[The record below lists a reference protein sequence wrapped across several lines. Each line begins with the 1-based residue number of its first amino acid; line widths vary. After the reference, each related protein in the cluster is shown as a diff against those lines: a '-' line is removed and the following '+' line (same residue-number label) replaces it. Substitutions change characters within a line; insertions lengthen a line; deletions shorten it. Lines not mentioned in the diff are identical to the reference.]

1 MIFFYFN
8 QRFNN
13 LLLENEHDLNTWE
26 NILLIIGS
34 QIECLFLNVNY
45 LSFPLK
51 YFSKPKINNY
61 FFTIF
66 IGFMEVSEGLNQ
78 IIQILI
84 NDSRI

>member
-13 LLLENEHDLNTWE
+13 LLLENEHYLNYYQFPTRDLNTWE

-51 YFSKPKINNY
+51 YFSNLK
-61 FFTIF
+61 
-66 IGFMEVSEGLNQ
+66 S
-78 IIQILI
+78 IIISSPSLLVLWRFQKG
-84 NDSRI
+84 